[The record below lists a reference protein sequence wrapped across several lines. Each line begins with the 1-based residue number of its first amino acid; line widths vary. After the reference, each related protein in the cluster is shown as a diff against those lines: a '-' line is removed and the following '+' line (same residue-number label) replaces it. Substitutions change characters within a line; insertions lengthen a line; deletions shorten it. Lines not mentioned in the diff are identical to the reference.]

1 MEGDARADRHRGR
14 GSSVALQTQSH
25 RRLTMDLWTY
35 STVDTK
41 NQLDLTGYDVVAR
54 DGSIGKIDEASYEA
68 GQSALVV
75 DTGFW
80 IFGKKRVIPAG
91 MIERIDTDDRNVYV
105 RMTKEQIKN
114 APDWEADTW
123 RTDAY
128 RTSLGNYY
136 RDY

>member
-1 MEGDARADRHRGR
+1 
-14 GSSVALQTQSH
+14 
-25 RRLTMDLWTY
+25 MDLWTY

-41 NQLDLTGYDVVAR
+41 KQIDLTGYDVVAR
-54 DGSIGKIDEASYEA
+54 DGSIGKVDEATYEA

-91 MIERIDTDDRNVYV
+91 VIERIDTDDHNVHV

-114 APDWEADTW
+114 APDWDPETW

>member
-1 MEGDARADRHRGR
+1 
-14 GSSVALQTQSH
+14 
-25 RRLTMDLWTY
+25 MDLWTY
-35 STVDTK
+35 RTVETK
-41 NQLDLTGYDVVAR
+41 NQIDLTGYDVVAR
-54 DGSIGKIDEASYEA
+54 DGSIGKVDEATYEA
-68 GQSALVV
+68 GQSAIVV

-91 MIERIDTDDRNVYV
+91 VIERIDTDDRNVHV

-114 APDWEADTW
+114 APDWDPETW